1 MKTLGVVLATCC
13 AAVLMPSTARAN
25 PIGAGA
31 CATDCVVN
39 TDAAAG
45 TLDGGLMF
53 AIPHTKLADM
63 DDAVSVRDSGLE
75 ASARFASSGSLVVFA
90 DDHAAASE
98 VGVPSP
104 VTFAL
109 RQDGHEGDQ
118 GEDHDADATE
128 TATATVAAAGAGHG
142 DPPAVSASAVASA
155 AVTAAAA
162 GAGPGSVSA
171 AVTSAASVTAAASV
185 AATPEPASVLLL
197 GSGLAGLFLY
207 RRQRSA

>member
-1 MKTLGVVLATCC
+1 
-13 AAVLMPSTARAN
+13 MPSTARAN

-128 TATATVAAAGAGHG
+128 TATVAAAGAGHG

-171 AVTSAASVTAAASV
+171 AVTSAASVNAAASV

-197 GSGLAGLFLY
+197 GSGLAGLFLS

>member
-128 TATATVAAAGAGHG
+128 TATVAAAGAGHG

>member
-90 DDHAAASE
+90 DDHAAAAE

-128 TATATVAAAGAGHG
+128 TATVAAAAAGHG